1 MLVSESMKN
10 IKDLS
15 VSQKAVIDFMLVE
28 KENLKDMTIQDI
40 AMKTYTSPSTLI
52 RVAKKLG
59 YNGFVELKEAYLKEI
74 EYLHCHI
81 NQIDAN
87 IPFQSQDNIMD
98 ISYKIAT
105 LQKET
110 IDDTLSLIDHDTLRR
125 ALNLIK
131 STDMIHFCGVS
142 FSHLLGEN
150 FALKM
155 SRIGKKVFISHLEQ
169 EYLYST
175 SLVSKNDMALIVSY
189 SGALPIIKNMVD
201 MYKTK
206 NIPILAITSYGQ
218 SYLRSQAD
226 VTLTITTK
234 EKMYSKIA
242 GYSNET
248 SIKLLLDILYS
259 CFFALDYDK
268 YLKEKTKLSKIVEAN
283 KVAPTE
289 ILREDD

>member
-1 MLVSESMKN
+1 MLRGCLLYTSGLRSFSSNPQLAAKFTTAYIDGVH
-10 IKDLS
+10 
-15 VSQKAVIDFMLVE
+15 SQKVATTAKHFPGHGNV
-28 KENLKDMTIQDI
+28 
-40 AMKTYTSPSTLI
+40 STDSHTGLQMCI
-52 RVAKKLG
+52 R
-59 YNGFVELKEAYLKEI
+59 
-74 EYLHCHI
+74 
-81 NQIDAN
+81 DR
-87 IPFQSQDNIMD
+87 DNIMD

-131 STDMIHFCGVS
+131 TTDMIHFCGVS

-201 MYKTK
+201 MYKAK

-242 GYSNET
+242 GYS
-248 SIKLLLDILYS
+248 
-259 CFFALDYDK
+259 
-268 YLKEKTKLSKIVEAN
+268 LSLIH
-283 KVAPTE
+283 
-289 ILREDD
+289 I